1 MHVVF
6 FQAAANLRGALP
18 MRMAALKTQARPD
31 RNGPSGPREIDA
43 GWMGAHAPITN
54 LDSCG
59 EADRLKGVTSN
70 WRPRINDLKFTI
82 PDGRSGRTY
91 LGRGTHPAG
100 SSRARNLVGKIK
112 KVLSR

>member
-1 MHVVF
+1 MWSLI
-6 FQAAANLRGALP
+6 QAAANLRGALP

-91 LGRGTHPAG
+91 LGRGTRPAG
-100 SSRARNLVGKIK
+100 SKPAHNLVGTTQKI
-112 KVLSR
+112 VSL